1 MSDPAYSMIKLFLA
15 CMQRQVYFLVINVG
29 RLNRNRRALCNAEI
43 LANEFC
49 MFVIEF
55 VCFFFACCG
64 YINAIAEGFGVAR
77 RYF

>member
-55 VCFFFACCG
+55 VCFFLLVVGTLTRLLKDLA
-64 YINAIAEGFGVAR
+64 
-77 RYF
+77 